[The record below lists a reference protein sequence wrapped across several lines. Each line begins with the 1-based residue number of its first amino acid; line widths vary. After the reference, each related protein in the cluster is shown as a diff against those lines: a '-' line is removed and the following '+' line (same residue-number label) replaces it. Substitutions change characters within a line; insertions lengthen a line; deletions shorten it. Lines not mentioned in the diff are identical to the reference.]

1 MAPSDQGESH
11 RRPGPLST
19 LRSEIEPQRALQ
31 GKTSAEE
38 HVGGGRESTAYS
50 TGWTATSGLCPHGS
64 GVLCSRPGG
73 QSAATAEKKY
83 FLLSSLSILL
93 AAVHKSRLE
102 PGPKIS
108 RPKLPF
114 YRRPKRPREKK
125 KSSAFEERKSEQKGI
140 LESSCKNWAPRF
152 TFFPGLSLE
161 IRLLPTIELVLS
173 LADVALDEV
182 KMVQVLHDVPLS
194 LYFSRGCKI
203 ERENIF
209 LPSLPLSLFL
219 VTSTVRSAP

>member
-1 MAPSDQGESH
+1 MGVEYFAVD
-11 RRPGPLST
+11 LV
-19 LRSEIEPQRALQ
+19 ANLQ
-31 GKTSAEE
+31 PRQK
-38 HVGGGRESTAYS
+38 
-50 TGWTATSGLCPHGS
+50 
-64 GVLCSRPGG
+64 
-73 QSAATAEKKY
+73 KKY
-83 FLLSSLSILL
+83 LLLSSLSILL

-140 LESSCKNWAPRF
+140 LESSCKNWAHRF

-209 LPSLPLSLFL
+209 LPSDYLEPCLSLFFSSRLQFCSMNERKKAPSLPSSIHPCKHTGMTPLPKVSFSLFPDTVGL
-219 VTSTVRSAP
+219 V